1 MRQSWGILWK
11 RGRRTAGARGVKDTR
26 KPRETTNTG
35 SYWLTEKEL
44 TSGSLHR
51 TDLGPLHRCYSCIA
65 WSSCGTPN
73 SESRDCLTLACL
85 ETFSSSGLPSPGLM
99 TAIHGG
105 LPFSEW
111 EWRKRGWGRVER
123 ESGRQGLRE
132 EREMKLHSLL

>member
-1 MRQSWGILWK
+1 MREGASSYCNLISSWL
-11 RGRRTAGARGVKDTR
+11 
-26 KPRETTNTG
+26 
-35 SYWLTEKEL
+35 
-44 TSGSLHR
+44 
-51 TDLGPLHRCYSCIA
+51 
-65 WSSCGTPN
+65 
-73 SESRDCLTLACL
+73 
-85 ETFSSSGLPSPGLM
+85 